1 MKHDFDKQIQ
11 NVLILNGGM
20 EYGESKGKLNLAFCE
35 IMQKEL
41 ENLGKKVQLTHIAQG
56 YEAKAEV
63 EKWKWADCVILQFP
77 GWWMGEPWI
86 VKKYFDEAIGPDA
99 AGVLFANDGRSR
111 GDKNKRYGSG
121 GLCAGKAMM
130 LSTTWNAPLYAFN
143 EVGEFFDGR
152 GVDEVFAHT
161 YKIFAFLGFS
171 RFLPS
176 FMANDVHKNPNFPKW
191 ERDLKSHI
199 MENFG

>member
-1 MKHDFDKQIQ
+1 MDGRALDSQ
-11 NVLILNGGM
+11 
-20 EYGESKGKLNLAFCE
+20 
-35 IMQKEL
+35 
-41 ENLGKKVQLTHIAQG
+41 
-56 YEAKAEV
+56 
-63 EKWKWADCVILQFP
+63 
-77 GWWMGEPWI
+77 
-86 VKKYFDEAIGPDA
+86 KYFDEAIGPDA

-176 FMANDVHKNPNFPKW
+176 FMANDVRKNPNFPKW